1 MPMSLTIWRT
11 APQGRVSHNHMRRQR
26 SEGDGEKGRQCGN
39 RRSHK
44 IELQFLLCE
53 VSKTQCEGSEEG
65 EVVEGNA
72 EQKTRA
78 KCTVRQRDSNER
90 EREREGEGVATGLQN
105 EHSVIPKNFADIKFH
120 LISFRFS
127 QSPNFYLNKIS
138 CKFLSN
144 S

>member
-1 MPMSLTIWRT
+1 
-11 APQGRVSHNHMRRQR
+11 MR
-26 SEGDGEKGRQCGN
+26 
-39 RRSHK
+39 HK
-44 IELQFLLCE
+44 KLAQNVQLDREI
-53 VSKTQCEGSEEG
+53 
-65 EVVEGNA
+65 A
-72 EQKTRA
+72 
-78 KCTVRQRDSNER
+78 NER

>member
-1 MPMSLTIWRT
+1 MSKT
-11 APQGRVSHNHMRRQR
+11 
-26 SEGDGEKGRQCGN
+26 
-39 RRSHK
+39 
-44 IELQFLLCE
+44 LCE
-53 VSKTQCEGSEEG
+53 GTEEG

-72 EQKTRA
+72 ARKTRA
-78 KCTVRQRDSNER
+78 KCTVRQRDGKRKR
-90 EREREGEGVATGLQN
+90 EREDEREGVATGLQN

-144 S
+144 SQKSQHGILNTYVQTKTAGFICLCAHFMHM